1 MSLNL
6 SVRYGCLQ
14 KSFCKLFFYKLFP
27 FVFSNQR
34 TELNSRGQIYFQ
46 NLKALNSYQ
55 QASVINGCIEVSRYC
70 QGNKDADS
78 NKVAHFGLKSAMV
91 P

>member
-6 SVRYGCLQ
+6 SVRYRCLQ
-14 KSFCKLFFYKLFP
+14 KSFCELFFCKLFP

-34 TELNSRGQIYFQ
+34 TVLNSRGQIYFQ
-46 NLKALNSYQ
+46 NLKALNPCQ
-55 QASVINGCIEVSRYC
+55 QASVINGCMEVSRCC